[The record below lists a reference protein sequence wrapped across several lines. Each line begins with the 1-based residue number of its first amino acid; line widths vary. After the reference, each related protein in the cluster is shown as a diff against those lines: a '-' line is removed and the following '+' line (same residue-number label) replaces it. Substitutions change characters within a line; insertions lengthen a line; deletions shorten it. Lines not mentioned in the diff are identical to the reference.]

1 MNSNTTLEVNRAAV
15 GKTQLVTIEMP
26 ALLAGQVRLRIDR
39 YAVTANNVTYA
50 VLGDML
56 GYWDFFPTGDPA
68 WGRVPAMGWA
78 EVVESDNSDI
88 PTGGRYYGWYPMA
101 EYLDLTAAATGTGLR
116 DDGPHRLAHAPV
128 YRAYVETRHDP
139 LYPSNID
146 DAAALADAE
155 DRHALLRGLFATA
168 FLADEFFADADYFG
182 ASTAIVLSASSKTAI
197 GFAQRAA
204 ERGVGHVVGL
214 TSSSNADFVRSL
226 GWYDEVVT
234 YDDIARLAPR
244 DAVSV
249 DMSGNAG
256 ALAAVHERLGD
267 HLKYSMVIGKS
278 HHDSPFAEV
287 TVGPKPELFFAPTEI
302 RRREEQWGAGAYRE
316 RLAAA
321 LQVFIDGSERWLD
334 IQHES
339 GSPRPSAPGPTSS
352 AEACR
357 RASAASCP
365 RTAEPK
371 RRPSRG
377 RADGDHSRR
386 RLHPGVGRE
395 SFVG

>member
-1 MNSNTTLEVNRAAV
+1 VNSNTTLEVNRAAV
-15 GKTQLVTIEMP
+15 GKAQLVTAEMP
-26 ALLAGQVRLRIDR
+26 ALVDGQVRLRIDR

-50 VLGDML
+50 VFGDML

-78 EVVESDNSDI
+78 QVVESNNTDV

-128 YRAYVETRHDP
+128 YRAYVDTRHDP
-139 LYPSNID
+139 LYPTGID
-146 DAAALADAE
+146 DVAALTDAE
-155 DRHALLRGLFATA
+155 DRHAVLRGLFATA
-168 FLADEFFADADYFG
+168 FLADEFFADAEYFG

-214 TSSSNADFVRSL
+214 TSPAHVEFVRAL
-226 GWYDEVVT
+226 GWYDEVVS
-234 YDDIARLAPR
+234 YDDIASLTQR

-249 DMSGNAG
+249 DMSGNAA
-256 ALAAVHERLGD
+256 ALAAVHDRLSD
-267 HLKYSMVIGKS
+267 QLKYSMVIGKS
-278 HHDSPFAEV
+278 HHDSPLAEV

-302 RRREEQWGAGAYRE
+302 TRREEQWGATTYRE

-321 LQVFIDGSERWLD
+321 LSAFIDGSNRWLD
-334 IQHES
+334 IRQES
-339 GSPRPSAPGPTSS
+339 GPAA
-352 AEACR
+352 AESTWADVF
-357 RASAASCP
+357 AGTVP
-365 RTAEPK
+365 PNI
-371 RRPSRG
+371 G
-377 RADGDHSRR
+377 RVVSTHD
-386 RLHPGVGRE
+386 
-395 SFVG
+395 